1 MTSTLTQNTSQVRP
15 ERMIALAWAP
25 FEARTALFADKL
37 HVPVFFVHYLLYKQP
52 YVAPFKYVLQ
62 AGKTWAILLRERPR
76 IVYVLN
82 PPVFAPLCVW
92 LYSLFTGTKL
102 IIDTHP
108 PALYARRWAWS
119 VPLQRFVIRR
129 AYLNV
134 IDQER
139 FAALFREWGAR
150 VVTLTN
156 PPKFQPA
163 ALDAAAREA
172 AAASGGARRAGVF
185 EIAVVNTFA
194 ADEPLDIILQ
204 AARALPDAHF
214 SIMGDLSLAPAG
226 VVESAPSNVTF
237 TDYLRGD
244 AYWAAL
250 RQANAVMVLTTYA
263 YSVLGGAQDGV
274 ALAKPLLLSDQPAL
288 REFFTAGTVFIPN
301 TADGITG
308 GVRAVMRDETRLIEE
323 VKWLAVTQEATWQ
336 TRFKELIHAIEQA

>member
-1 MTSTLTQNTSQVRP
+1 MTSTLTQDTAQVRHA
-15 ERMIALAWAP
+15 RMIALAWAP

-62 AGKTWAILLRERPR
+62 AFKTWVILLRERPR

-139 FAALFREWGAR
+139 FADLFREWGAR

-163 ALDAAAREA
+163 ALTALDATGR
-172 AAASGGARRAGVF
+172 
-185 EIAVVNTFA
+185 
-194 ADEPLDIILQ
+194 
-204 AARALPDAHF
+204 
-214 SIMGDLSLAPAG
+214 
-226 VVESAPSNVTF
+226 ESACLLYTSRNPRSH
-237 TDYLRGD
+237 R
-244 AYWAAL
+244 ASAAL
-250 RQANAVMVLTTYA
+250 
-263 YSVLGGAQDGV
+263 
-274 ALAKPLLLSDQPAL
+274 L
-288 REFFTAGTVFIPN
+288 RC
-301 TADGITG
+301 G
-308 GVRAVMRDETRLIEE
+308 GV
-323 VKWLAVTQEATWQ
+323 
-336 TRFKELIHAIEQA
+336 